1 MNILIDISHP
11 AHFNFFKNAIFVL
24 KEEGHTILIT
34 ALNRGKLPQILKEE
48 LEDIQIK
55 FNGKHRGSKW
65 SIIFE
70 ANILRFFEQLIYV
83 FAKKIDI
90 AVSCGSFTTGAIFK
104 FILHKPNIQF
114 DDDPER
120 KMNVI
125 LEKATSTKLI
135 FPPIIE
141 GLKNIKIM
149 NALKEWAYLSPK
161 YFIPN
166 NEILD
171 RYYLKKNKYLFV
183 REVNTSSLNYSSQK
197 SNLISQIANK
207 FPDDYKVILSLEDK
221 STVNLY
227 PKSWILLNEPVED
240 IHSLMYYSEIVISS
254 GDSMAREGAMLGV
267 PSIYCGKREMAA
279 NKIMI
284 NKGMLF
290 HKNINK
296 APEFVNQVIN
306 KEVEIEEQNKFRAK
320 LEQEWDD
327 VIKII
332 LNSVHKYS
340 HDYQSQV

>member
-1 MNILIDISHP
+1 MNVLIDISHP
-11 AHFNFFKNAIFVL
+11 AHFNFFKNVIQIL

-48 LEDIQIK
+48 LKDTQIK
-55 FNGKHRGSKW
+55 FNGRHRGSKW

-90 AVSCGSFTTGAIFK
+90 AISCGSFTTGAIFK
-104 FILHKPNIQF
+104 FILRKPNIQF

-135 FPPIIE
+135 FPPVIE
-141 GLKNIKIM
+141 GSKKIKIM
-149 NALKEWAYLSPK
+149 NGLKEWSYLSPK

-171 RYYLKKNKYLFV
+171 RYYLKKKKYLFV

-197 SNLISQIANK
+197 SNLISQIADK
-207 FPDDYKVILSLEDK
+207 FPNGYKVILSLEDK
-221 STVNLY
+221 STINLY

-240 IHSLMYYSEIVISS
+240 IHSLMYYCKIVISS

-267 PSIYCGKREMAA
+267 PAIYCGKREMAA
-279 NKIMI
+279 NKVMI
-284 NKGMLF
+284 DKGILF

-296 APEFVNQVIN
+296 VPEFINQIIN
-306 KEVEIEEQNKFRAK
+306 KEVKIEEQNKFRER
-320 LEQEWDD
+320 LEHDWID
-327 VIKII
+327 VTEFIVAQIKEC
-332 LNSVHKYS
+332 LNSVR
-340 HDYQSQV
+340 Q